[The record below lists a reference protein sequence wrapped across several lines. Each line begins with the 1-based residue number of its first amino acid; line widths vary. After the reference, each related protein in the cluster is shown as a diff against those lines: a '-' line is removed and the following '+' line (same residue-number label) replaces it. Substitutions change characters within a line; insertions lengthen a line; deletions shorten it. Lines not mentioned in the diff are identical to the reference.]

1 MEAAVRFIKDNFTRV
16 SLLKEGGNGSTE
28 LVLGEDKLVYIRKVI
43 PYTNLPYG
51 KLAALEHP
59 VLPQLYYVA
68 EDEASTYVI
77 EEYIEGTNLQD
88 WLEQKG
94 FLPEE
99 KVRRIGLQL
108 CGALEVLHAQGILHR
123 DIKPANIIYKRDG
136 SVRLIDFGAAR
147 TYAKSGAEEASHD
160 TNILGTQGYAPPE
173 QYGFASTDGRSDL
186 YALGRTLKA
195 LLGPKYQGPLRKI
208 LRRCTQLDPER
219 RVQSAAALQKLLARR
234 HWWNWKTGAAAALAV
249 LILVTGGT
257 WVWQGRP
264 GMVGVLAAWSSGWNR
279 KAAVT
284 DTKPEAANQAAKDS
298 TGANQTPSS
307 KQTRA
312 TNPDNLNQP
321 VNQQTALKE
330 KAALEKAALD
340 KTETG
345 IPEKGPEQAVQP
357 DSAGAEVSSGNW
369 SFTRVPA
376 GDDRPMLA
384 LMQKKAAAQG
394 YTLVDASS
402 GDWPVVEVA
411 NTTGVPLRNPQVE
424 LYFTDFGVMGG
435 GFDYVSGVNERESLN
450 LHAGSAAQLTKRA
463 TIKLTGVIS
472 PQETHQFALSGGVDS
487 FYQTGGS
494 PSVRMVLSADNA
506 EDVETS
512 YGIKVR

>member
-1 MEAAVRFIKDNFTRV
+1 LFTPPKPDASV
-16 SLLKEGGNGSTE
+16 S
-28 LVLGEDKLVYIRKVI
+28 VKVI
-43 PYTNLPYG
+43 VIPNDDRSDESI
-51 KLAALEHP
+51 AAEVSDHELTSPGPPAGSAASPEPESAPLELQAARAPTTSRPLITAAILDILMSGSPHRRRSWAKYPRDGPSHP
-59 VLPQLYYVA
+59 SSAGDHHDAVA
-68 EDEASTYVI
+68 RCQVTRWS
-77 EEYIEGTNLQD
+77 
-88 WLEQKG
+88 
-94 FLPEE
+94 F
-99 KVRRIGLQL
+99 
-108 CGALEVLHAQGILHR
+108 GALMRSPPPREPFS
-123 DIKPANIIYKRDG
+123 PA
-136 SVRLIDFGAAR
+136 A
-147 TYAKSGAEEASHD
+147 
-160 TNILGTQGYAPPE
+160 
-173 QYGFASTDGRSDL
+173 
-186 YALGRTLKA
+186 
-195 LLGPKYQGPLRKI
+195 
-208 LRRCTQLDPER
+208 
-219 RVQSAAALQKLLARR
+219 
-234 HWWNWKTGAAAALAV
+234 
-249 LILVTGGT
+249 
-257 WVWQGRP
+257 
-264 GMVGVLAAWSSGWNR
+264 
-279 KAAVT
+279 
-284 DTKPEAANQAAKDS
+284 
-298 TGANQTPSS
+298 
-307 KQTRA
+307 
-312 TNPDNLNQP
+312 
-321 VNQQTALKE
+321 
-330 KAALEKAALD
+330 
-340 KTETG
+340 
-345 IPEKGPEQAVQP
+345 